1 MTTSRRVEVL
11 CGMLSALLAVIVL
24 CTMLRPTS
32 FSQFLQAIPFYL
44 GPALLVAVGS
54 YVHAIG
60 RKKSGFV
67 ILVIGGSI
75 LTLGMLLAIFG
86 GAFYVYGL
94 WGGLFGITPHV
105 LAILT
110 MIASLVARR

>member
-1 MTTSRRVEVL
+1 MTTSRRAAAL
-11 CGMLSALLAVIVL
+11 CALLTPFLALIVL
-24 CTMLRPTS
+24 CPMLRRTS

-105 LAILT
+105 LAI
-110 MIASLVARR
+110 